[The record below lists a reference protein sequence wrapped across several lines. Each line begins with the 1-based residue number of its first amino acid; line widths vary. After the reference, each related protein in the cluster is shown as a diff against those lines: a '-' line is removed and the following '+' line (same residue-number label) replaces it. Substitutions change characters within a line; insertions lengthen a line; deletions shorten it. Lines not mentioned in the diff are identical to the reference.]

1 MDEQKAGQSRNRLTE
16 PQTLGSTAEVVNDS
30 SEKYDF
36 IYAHVAMLRKTKN
49 GITKKVIV
57 LGDCMIRGTRVR
69 DINQYVKNGYCQVQI
84 FSW

>member
-1 MDEQKAGQSRNRLTE
+1 MSRKRGNHEIGWLSPRHWEVKT
-16 PQTLGSTAEVVNDS
+16 EVVNDS
-30 SEKYDF
+30 SEKVDF

-57 LGDCMIRGTRVR
+57 FGDCMIRGTRVR
-69 DINQYVKNGYCQVQI
+69 DINQHVKNGYCQVQI